1 MDDRSKKEK
10 DQKSRV
16 LLLSKSQPQVGEH
29 VVLHSNWN
37 PNGELQGV
45 KIQKDGQCMRML
57 AHGPKSQHEV
67 RGGRSPR
74 RKGPDMSTID
84 PADADSRLSAFHER
98 RQIQSKIKY
107 FQSWLSGNHLKN
119 VKNQIYRH
127 IDKRKPM
134 KPALLNPAL
143 GKFGSQ
149 HNQSKMQ
156 GLQDAAFRAPKTAT
170 GITSAEA
177 TGFCEPKLKI
187 EGAKANARYAES
199 ADASNVDASDPKGA
213 SLGPPSI
220 DTTAQE
226 VPALQKVPQE

>member
-1 MDDRSKKEK
+1 MSELIYGPGGKKEK

-107 FQSWLSGNHLKN
+107 FQSCPLLFQNFSMIIQFLQPLSIHLN
-119 VKNQIYRH
+119 
-127 IDKRKPM
+127 
-134 KPALLNPAL
+134 
-143 GKFGSQ
+143 
-149 HNQSKMQ
+149 
-156 GLQDAAFRAPKTAT
+156 
-170 GITSAEA
+170 
-177 TGFCEPKLKI
+177 
-187 EGAKANARYAES
+187 
-199 ADASNVDASDPKGA
+199 
-213 SLGPPSI
+213 
-220 DTTAQE
+220 
-226 VPALQKVPQE
+226 